1 MQREDQNSTSSSSS
15 RGSSSSSSNGAE
27 FPAASSAKRD
37 RKASLRKRSVAVA
50 DNNALSI
57 IPGVGPKNA
66 SLLGS
71 KDIHDIPCLMKVF
84 LEEHKADSE
93 ATKRYLQD
101 TIGIRNKGHI
111 DQILLYLGNQQK
123 SRIDGCDWRVTLS
136 LEGNISAGKST
147 LLNIIK
153 QNTSDIGDDLTVV
166 PEPVEKWQ
174 SLDAGGSKVNML
186 DEFYKAPERYAY
198 TFQNYVF
205 LTRMTQDPDSCRVGR
220 VVCHSQ
226 ALVRRRDRPALVQ
239 GPPGLPSAQH
249 PPPGAMRPV
258 VCTCAPVRVV
268 QGAPQGGQLVHNTQ
282 HPHRAVFT
290 GAGEQRASEAEL
302 ESRESAKAVRL
313 MERSVF
319 SDRMVFVKAV
329 HAAKYMSD
337 TELAVYDSWFDP
349 VLQSLPSLVPH
360 GFVYLRATPETCH
373 RRMTSRAR
381 SEENA
386 VNLGYL
392 QELHECHEAWLNSGS
407 EGPAITSVTLT
418 SDTRPTLFSKA
429 HLDRILYNPRSSQP
443 QREIQIPTLG
453 SRPNRA
459 PEFLLN
465 DNSSGL
471 RPDQYSSRQ
480 PHINISLDKYGGRTH
495 TDELQRQR
503 VVPIPE
509 ALVGKLHMLNPDK
522 SGSSR
527 DRQLFNARL
536 SKIPT
541 LVLDVD
547 QDVDVTRDLSYS
559 SYIAEQLS
567 LYTKFVK
574 DCHIAKNE
582 SRDLCFSGAGR

>member
-205 LTRMTQDPDSCRVGR
+205 LTRMTQ
-220 VVCHSQ
+220 
-226 ALVRRRDRPALVQ
+226 
-239 GPPGLPSAQH
+239 
-249 PPPGAMRPV
+249 
-258 VCTCAPVRVV
+258 
-268 QGAPQGGQLVHNTQ
+268 GAPQGGQLVHNTQ

-290 GAGEQRASEAEL
+290 GAGEQRASEAVRSASRGQFPSAHEL